1 LQEGFFMKA
10 RFTDKMLRGLKADP
24 TKSVDYWDELLPG
37 FGVRVGTT
45 GRKSFFVGTRINGKY
60 RRITLKPPYD
70 LLSLA
75 DARTKAKA
83 IMTDAHGGIGPELRK
98 KREEKGTFGAVAA
111 AFMQDYAKDH
121 RTRGEYQRK
130 IDVDLADWHDRQITD
145 IKRADIKDLIR
156 VKARTAPVAANRL
169 LSVISKIF
177 NWAVKE
183 EIIESSQATQLDRP
197 GKETERE
204 RSLSAE
210 EIKNVWGVFDGLGYP
225 WGPLY
230 KMLLVTGQRRGEVAG
245 MRWSEINGEGWKLP
259 GERAKKG
266 KGHLVPLSSLA
277 REILDGAPQIG
288 ELVFRSNRDAPVQN
302 WSKAAKRLRK
312 LCGPMEPWHLHDLRR
327 SFATHLRSLGVE
339 RLVVSKL
346 LNHTEGGTTKIY
358 DRYGADPEKSAA
370 MERWANRLREIIS
383 GAPASNVVR
392 MTPKSA

>member
-1 LQEGFFMKA
+1 MKKKL
-10 RFTDKMLRGLKADP
+10 TDKTLRGLKAES
-24 TKSVDYWDELLPG
+24 TAVDYWDEMLPG

-45 GRKSFFVGTRINGKY
+45 GTKSFFAGVYVNGKY
-60 RRITLKPPYD
+60 RRITLGRYD
-70 LLSLA
+70 ILSLV

-83 IMTDAHGGIGPELRK
+83 IMADAHGGIGPELRK
-98 KREEKGTFGAVAA
+98 KRDEKGTFGAVAQ

-121 RTRGEYQRK
+121 RTRKEYQRK
-130 IDVDLADWHDRQITD
+130 IDVELAAWHDRQIAD
-145 IKRADIKDLIR
+145 IRRADIKELVR
-156 VKARTAPVAANRL
+156 VKARTAPIAANRL
-169 LSVISKIF
+169 LSIISKIF

-183 EIIESSQATQLDRP
+183 ELVESSPAIQIDRP

-210 EIKNVWGVFDGLGYP
+210 EIKLVWAALDKLNYP
-225 WGPLY
+225 WGPIY
-230 KMLLVTGQRRGEVAG
+230 KFLLVTGQRRGEVAG

-277 REILDGAPQIG
+277 REILDGVPQIG
-288 ELVFRSNRDAPVQN
+288 ELVFRANTDTPLQGFE
-302 WSKAAKRLRK
+302 KATARVKNLT
-312 LCGPMEPWHLHDLRR
+312 GPMEHWYIHDLRR
-327 SFATHLRSLGVE
+327 TFATHMRSLGVD

-346 LNHTEGGTTKIY
+346 LNHAEGGVTKIY
-358 DRYGADPEKSAA
+358 DRWAADPEKTAA

-383 GAPASNVVR
+383 GAPASNVVQ

>member
-1 LQEGFFMKA
+1 MMPTQ
-10 RFTDKMLRGLKADP
+10 RFTDKTLRGLQPDPSKA
-24 TKSVDYWDELLPG
+24 VDYWDELLSG
-37 FGVRVGTT
+37 FALRLYPT
-45 GRKSFFVGTRINGKY
+45 GRKVFFVGTRIDGKY
-60 RRITLKPPYD
+60 RRITLGRYD

-75 DARTKAKA
+75 DARTKAKG
-83 IMTDAHGGIGPELRK
+83 IMADAHGGIGPELRK
-98 KREEKGTFGAVAA
+98 KRDEKGTFGAVAA
-111 AFMQDYAKDH
+111 TFMQDYAKDL

-130 IDVDLADWHDRQITD
+130 IDVDLADWHGRQITD
-145 IKRADIKDLIR
+145 IKRADIKDLLR
-156 VKARTAPVAANRL
+156 VKARKSPIAANRL
-169 LSVISKIF
+169 LSLITKIF

-183 EIIESSQATQLDRP
+183 ELVEASPAMQLDRP

-210 EIKNVWGVFDGLGYP
+210 EIKIVWGVFDGLGYP

-245 MRWSEINGEGWKLP
+245 LRWSEINGEGWKLP

-277 REILDGAPQIG
+277 REILDGLPQIG
-288 ELVFRSNRDAPVQN
+288 ELVFRANTDAPLQG
-302 WSKAAKRLRK
+302 WSRTATRLEK
-312 LCGPMEPWHLHDLRR
+312 LTSPVEDWHIHDLRR
-327 SFATHLRSLGVE
+327 TFATHLRSLGVD

-346 LNHTEGGTTKIY
+346 LNHAEAGVTKIY
-358 DRYGADPEKSAA
+358 DRYAADPEKTAA

-383 GAPASNVVR
+383 GAPANNVVQ